1 MMRSI
6 LLTIAGLLIST
17 ALLAQEKYI
26 YLNIDAN
33 KPTSNTSWIKDL
45 TMAAGKIGYRGFI
58 TPNFSAGLDL
68 GWANYDQYEPTST
81 KESATGAVTTD
92 YFHYIYSY
100 SGVISGQYYFKPED
114 EDRFFPYAGLG
125 LGANRNEYV
134 LYYNIY
140 EDDEQAWGFL
150 ARPEIGVLFRFT
162 ERSPLG
168 IMAAIHYDYSTNQS
182 EKFGYDSFSSFGFQ
196 IGLMSMSF

>member
-6 LLTIAGLLIST
+6 ILLIGLLCSSG
-17 ALLAQEKYI
+17 LLAQQKYI
-26 YLNIDAN
+26 YLNLDIN
-33 KPTSNTSWIKDL
+33 KPLSNTEWIEDL

-68 GWANYDQYEPTST
+68 GWANFDQYEPVST
-81 KESATGAVTTD
+81 KENATGAITTD
-92 YFHYIYSY
+92 YFHYVYSY
-100 SGVISGQYYFKPED
+100 SGAISGQYYFKPED
-114 EDRFFPYAGLG
+114 EDRFFPYVGLG
-125 LGANRNEYV
+125 LGASTNEYV

-140 EDDEQAWGFL
+140 EESERSWGFL

-168 IMAAIHYDYSTNQS
+168 IMAAVHFDYSTNKS
-182 EKFGYDSFSSFGFQ
+182 GTFGYSNFSTLGFQ
-196 IGLMSMSF
+196 IGLMTMTF